1 MQQRDDRREFQR
13 LKLSKPILA
22 TMDGANALV
31 LDVGIA
37 GAFLEHYGIQEPG
50 NRFRLQFR
58 WQGADIEFVC
68 EVVRTAIVRN
78 PGGDGQSSVSH
89 TGVRFAEAIG
99 DSPDRLQDLITTFVG
114 RILTAQKANASGE
127 NGDSAGATIL
137 ARLGEAR
144 RMRSRGYVA
153 YHLKGDT
160 WWRVP
165 TESPKQPPDGFTVGS
180 HEDDEE
186 IEELCRTYQ
195 GADEEARNL
204 IRLVAEL
211 SARKER

>member
-1 MQQRDDRREFQR
+1 MNQRDDRREFQR

-22 TMDGANALV
+22 TIDGQNALV

-37 GAFLEHYGIQEPG
+37 GAFLEHYGTQEPG
-50 NRFRLQFR
+50 NRFRLVFR
-58 WQGADIEFVC
+58 WQGADIQFQC
-68 EVVRTAIVRN
+68 EVVRSIIVRY
-78 PGGDGQSSVSH
+78 PGGDGESIVSH
-89 TGVRFAEAIG
+89 TGVKFVEAI
-99 DSPDRLQDLITTFVG
+99 DDATDRLQDLITTFVG

-127 NGDSAGATIL
+127 NGESAGATIL
-137 ARLGEAR
+137 AKLGEAR

-165 TESPKQPPDGFTVGS
+165 TESPKQPTDGFTVGT

-195 GADEEARNL
+195 SADEEARNL

-211 SARKER
+211 SARKEH